1 MFNKLIQKKNI
12 VLIACIAVLLIL
24 WTLTLIF
31 GNGEDKTIVLVLSLI
46 LPLFIYGMVRLMFKV
61 IRITAPLKFIKFG
74 IYFFLIMGVLSVAMG
89 VMYFITGFP
98 NGFSPVLSAE
108 LGMIIAVLDEA
119 KKNIDIE
126 NKQ

>member
-1 MFNKLIQKKNI
+1 MLNKLVQKKNV

-61 IRITAPLKFIKFG
+61 IRITAPLKFIR
-74 IYFFLIMGVLSVAMG
+74 
-89 VMYFITGFP
+89 FI
-98 NGFSPVLSAE
+98 L
-108 LGMIIAVLDEA
+108 
-119 KKNIDIE
+119 
-126 NKQ
+126 